1 MSERTSQWPSTYV
14 SIHGCFEPQCID
26 PAPTS
31 DHRFMGRD
39 DDQKDEGNDE
49 EDHQDQEKDD
59 AGVLFV
65 AASESDNP
73 EQSCRPSGKRES
85 VATISSS
92 TSSTIR
98 NSRQIPWLD

>member
-1 MSERTSQWPSTYV
+1 
-14 SIHGCFEPQCID
+14 
-26 PAPTS
+26 
-31 DHRFMGRD
+31 MGGD

-85 VATISSS
+85 VATDSSS

-98 NSRQIPWLD
+98 NSRHIPWLDSLTVFRQISARALFKLEMQVCYFILLFCIYFL